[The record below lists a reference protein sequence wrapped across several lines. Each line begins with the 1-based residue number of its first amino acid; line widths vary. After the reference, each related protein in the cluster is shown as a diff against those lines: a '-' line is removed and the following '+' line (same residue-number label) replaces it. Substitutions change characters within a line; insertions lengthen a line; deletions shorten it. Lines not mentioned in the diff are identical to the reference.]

1 MNRLAVFLVLSG
13 LTFSPLLRG
22 AENVSFEKSVLP
34 VLRKRCFECHGATM
48 QKSGLR
54 LDSRAA
60 LLKGGD
66 FGAAIVP
73 GDATSS
79 HLIELVTSTDDDLKM
94 PPQGERL
101 SAVEIEALKKWIV
114 QGAVWPGQMDAV
126 AQAKMTSEHWAFQP
140 LRDFQ
145 SQRSDLKSNSI
156 DSFIRANLAEKG
168 LQLSPA
174 ADPRTL
180 IRRMTLDLTG
190 LPPTPEE
197 VAAFVNE
204 CGDGSSFVIR
214 DSSLNALADRLLAS
228 PRYGERWA
236 QHWLDVI
243 RYADT
248 RGYEFNTLREN
259 TWPFRDWVIEAL
271 NKDLPYDQ
279 FLFQQIAG
287 DTLGVDPATGF
298 LVTAPL
304 PTPAEVGEEPAA
316 IKQARFNSLDEVIQ
330 NVGSSMLGL
339 TVGCARCHNHKFD
352 PIPSRDYYRMVSV
365 FSGLQYDNRPWR
377 VGPETERLAELKRA
391 EQRLTEMR
399 RAIGKFPHWREVN
412 EGRYSDHFAAVN
424 AKWVRLTVTATD
436 ATSEG
441 PAFDEIEVWT
451 AGQPGAAPLNVA
463 LAERGGKATS
473 SGAATQLGSQ
483 DEFLNDRK
491 FGNDSTW
498 VANKR
503 PAAWVQIELAETRAI
518 NQIVWSRDRPLAKTN
533 PTAHAKRLASMWRIE
548 VAAKEGEW
556 RTVVSESR
564 SNGLDVSAMQ
574 SRRYL
579 EGELHKLNGSVPALR
594 QGPTVFA
601 GKFTQ
606 PEPINVL
613 MRGDP
618 QQPRDPVG
626 PGGLEIL
633 HGVELAA
640 DTPDS
645 ERRVAFAKWIASKD
659 NPLTAR
665 VAVNRVWHHHF
676 GNGLVDTP
684 SDFGTMGS
692 RPTHPE
698 LLDWL
703 AGEFIARGW
712 SLKELHRLI
721 VTSATYRQ
729 ASEIRNSKSEI
740 DPPSRYLW
748 RFPPR
753 RLDAEAIR
761 DSILSITGVL
771 DLKMGGIGVNIYQ
784 PKGNFDQWKPL
795 ENPGPE
801 SWRRMIYLAK
811 MRGADDGMFKT
822 FDLPDCGQVRAKRGE
837 STTPLQALNLLNGR
851 FTIEQSERLADR
863 VQREA
868 GADPGQQIERLFAL
882 AFARPPTAAERN
894 ACLVTAQT
902 EGLVTVCRALINSN
916 EFLFL
921 Q

>member
-1 MNRLAVFLVLSG
+1 MKLLSFSMVLSA
-13 LTFSPLLRG
+13 LVSSPLLCG
-22 AENVSFEKSVLP
+22 AEMVKFEKEVLP
-34 VLRKRCFECHGATM
+34 VLQKRCFECHGEKK

-54 LDSRAA
+54 ADSRAA

-66 FGAAIVP
+66 FGAAVIP
-73 GDATSS
+73 GDPVSS
-79 HLIELVTSTDDDLKM
+79 HLIEVITTNDKDSQM
-94 PPQGERL
+94 PPKGERL
-101 SAVEIEALKKWIV
+101 SATEVEALKRWIA

-126 AQAKMTSEHWAFQP
+126 AQAKVTSDHWAFQP
-140 LRDFQ
+140 LAKF
-145 SQRSDLKSNSI
+145 SGSESI
-156 DSFIRANLAEKG
+156 DGFIRAKLAEKG
-168 LQLSPA
+168 LQPSPE
-174 ADPRTL
+174 ADRRTL
-180 IRRMTLDLTG
+180 IRRVSLDLTG

-197 VAAFVNE
+197 VEAFVNDNDARAYE
-204 CGDGSSFVIR
+204 KIVE
-214 DSSLNALADRLLAS
+214 RLLAS

-248 RGYEFNTLREN
+248 RGYEYNTLREN

-287 DTLGVDPATGF
+287 DTIGVDPATGF

-304 PTPAEVGEEPAA
+304 PTPAEVGQEAAA

-330 NVGSSMLGL
+330 NVSASMLGL

-352 PIPSRDYYRMVSV
+352 PIPARDYYRMVSV
-365 FSGLQYDNRPWR
+365 FSGLQYDSRPWR
-377 VGPETERLAELKRA
+377 DGSQTGRLAELKKA
-391 EQRLTEMR
+391 EHRMAEVRKEL
-399 RAIGKFPHWREVN
+399 AKFPHWREVN
-412 EGRYSDHFAAVN
+412 DGHYTDHFTPVK
-424 AKWVRLTVTATD
+424 AKRVRLTVLATD

-441 PAFDEIEVWT
+441 PAFDEIEVW
-451 AGQPGAAPLNVA
+451 AASQDGIPPQPVSLQSK
-463 LAERGGKATS
+463 GGKASS
-473 SGAATQLGSQ
+473 SGAAKQLGSK

-491 FGNDSTW
+491 YGKGSTW
-498 VANKR
+498 VASQR
-503 PAAWVQIELAETRAI
+503 PPAWVQIDLAQPFLI
-518 NQIVWSRDRPLAKTN
+518 DKVIWSRDRELAKTN
-533 PTAHAKRLASMWRIE
+533 PAAHAKRLTSVWRIE
-548 VAAKEGEW
+548 VAEKEGEW
-556 RTVVSESR
+556 RAIVSESR
-564 SNGLDVSAMQ
+564 SEGLDAAAMQ

-579 EGELHKLNGSVPALR
+579 EEELLKLNGSQARLR
-594 QGPTVFA
+594 IGPEVFA

-606 PEPINVL
+606 PELINVL

-633 HGVELAA
+633 NGAELPA
-640 DTPDS
+640 DAPES

-665 VAVNRVWHHHF
+665 VAVNRIWHHHF

-703 AGEFIARGW
+703 AGEFIVRGW
-712 SLKELHRLI
+712 SLKELHRMI

-729 ASEIRNSKSEI
+729 SSQPEKKSVI
-740 DPPSRYLW
+740 ADAGSRYLW

-771 DLKMGGIGVNIYQ
+771 DVKMGGPGVNIYQ
-784 PKGNFDQWKPL
+784 PKGQFDQWKPK

-811 MRGADDGMFKT
+811 MRGADDGMFKV

-837 STTPLQALNLLNGR
+837 STTPLQALNLLNGS
-851 FTIEQSERLADR
+851 FAIDQAERLADR

-868 GADPGQQIERLFAL
+868 GADVGKQIERIFAL
-882 AFARPPTAAERN
+882 AFARPPNAAERT
-894 ACLVTAQT
+894 ACLATAQT

>member
-1 MNRLAVFLVLSG
+1 MSRSPFLSLISCFITSSVVA
-13 LTFSPLLRG
+13 
-22 AENVSFEKSVLP
+22 AEVVSFEKEVLP
-34 VLRKRCFECHGATM
+34 VLKQRCFECHGEKK

-54 LDSRAA
+54 ADSRAA

-66 FGAAIVP
+66 FGAAVIP
-73 GDATSS
+73 GDAVSS
-79 HLIELVTSTDDDLKM
+79 HLIEVITTNDKDSRM
-94 PPQGERL
+94 PPKGERL
-101 SAVEIEALKKWIV
+101 SASEVEALKRWIA

-126 AQAKMTSEHWAFQP
+126 AQAKVTSDHWSFQP
-140 LRDFQ
+140 LAKF
-145 SQRSDLKSNSI
+145 SGNESI
-156 DSFIRANLAEKG
+156 DGFIRAKLAEKG
-168 LQLSPA
+168 LKPSPE
-174 ADPRTL
+174 ADRRTL
-180 IRRMTLDLTG
+180 IRRVSLDLTG
-190 LPPTPEE
+190 LPPPPDE
-197 VAAFVNE
+197 VEAFVNDKDARAYE
-204 CGDGSSFVIR
+204 KVVE
-214 DSSLNALADRLLAS
+214 RLLSS

-248 RGYEFNTLREN
+248 RGYEYNTLREN

-316 IKQARFNSLDEVIQ
+316 IKQARFNALDEVVQ
-330 NVGSSMLGL
+330 NVGASMLGL

-391 EQRLTEMR
+391 EQRLTATR
-399 RAIGKFPHWREVN
+399 RGLGKFPHWREVN
-412 EGRYSDHFAAVN
+412 EGRYSDHFTAVN

-451 AGQPGAAPLNVA
+451 AGQPGVAPINVA

-473 SGAATQLGSQ
+473 SGAAKQLGSQ
-483 DEFLNDRK
+483 DAFLNDRK

-503 PAAWVQIELAETRAI
+503 PEAWVQIELARPCVI
-518 NQIVWSRDRPLAKTN
+518 NQIIWSRDRPLAKTN
-533 PTAHAKRLASMWRIE
+533 PAAHAKRLTSVWRIE
-548 VAAKEGEW
+548 VAEKEGEW

-564 SNGLDVSAMQ
+564 SNGLDVTAMQ
-574 SRRYL
+574 ERRYI
-579 EGELHKLNGSVPALR
+579 EKELHKLNGSLPALR

-601 GKFTQ
+601 GTFTQ
-606 PEPINVL
+606 PELINVL

-633 HGVELAA
+633 HGVELSA
-640 DTPDS
+640 DTPES
-645 ERRVAFAKWIASKD
+645 ERRVAFAKWIANKD

-684 SDFGTMGS
+684 GDFGTMGS

-703 AGEFIARGW
+703 ASEFITRGW
-712 SLKELHRLI
+712 SLKELHRMI
-721 VTSATYRQ
+721 VTSATYRR
-729 ASEIRNSKSEI
+729 ASEIRNPKSEI
-740 DPPSRYLW
+740 DPQSRYLW

-837 STTPLQALNLLNGR
+837 STTPLQALNLINGS
-851 FTIEQSERLADR
+851 FTIEQAQRLADR
-863 VQREA
+863 AQREA
-868 GADPGQQIERLFAL
+868 GADPGKQIERLFAL
-882 AFARPPTAAERN
+882 AFARPPSTSERN
-894 ACLVTAQT
+894 ACLASAQT